1 MSTRGAPGQLSIFDQ
16 TEPKLSV
23 GGCRDCVCKD
33 CMRWWQSKCPYGG
46 CWDDHRAEIV
56 PYDAA
61 HGGKI
66 RKWWSDWAKPG
77 EQAHWCRGG
86 SFYPAYMCEH
96 FVPYERP
103 LIRECLNAP
112 VTIWKDGTLDCALV
126 SVLGCEECMR
136 QWEERQTEKELI
148 D

>member
-1 MSTRGAPGQLSIFDQ
+1 MKPSALPGQISVFDQ
-16 TEPKLSV
+16 LEPHQV
-23 GGCRDCVCKD
+23 RIGGCGSCVCEI
-33 CMRWWQSKCPYGG
+33 CMRRWQSKCPFGG
-46 CWDDHRAEIV
+46 CWDDRRAEIM
-56 PYDAA
+56 PYDVT

-66 RKWWSDWAKPG
+66 RDLWSDWAKPG

-86 SFYPAYMCEH
+86 CFYPAYVCEH

-126 SVLGCEECMR
+126 GVIGCEECMR
-136 QWEERQTEKELI
+136 QWEERNTYGEI
-148 D
+148 